1 MKKLLHLNAHHP
13 YSFSEGS
20 LNAALT
26 EHAIAFATEKGYDV
40 RQTSSAENYNVEEEL
55 EEHQWVDLIMLQA
68 PVNWMGVPWS
78 FKKYMD
84 EVYSAGQ
91 AFQHARF
98 FRCIRALY
106 SNYQHRDLTLG

>member
-26 EHAIAFATEKGYDV
+26 KHAIAFATEKGYDV
-40 RQTSSAENYNVEEEL
+40 RQTASAENYNVEEEL
-55 EEHQWVDLIMLQA
+55 EEHQWADRIMLQT

-106 SNYQHRDLTLG
+106 SNYQHRDLTLR